1 LTGISRPPVSESES
15 MERTFVIGDIHGCI
29 DKFQCLLGKL
39 PLDWSRDRMIVLGDF
54 IDRGPAPRRVM
65 ELLMEMKLEHGER
78 LIVLMGNHERMFLDY
93 LADRDANIL
102 FPVVG
107 GQSTIDDFTEPDGR
121 LVVPEM
127 HLRFLQSLPV
137 MEVDDRFCF
146 VHAGLRPKRAIE
158 DQDEHDLLFIRSEFI
173 DSGYDW
179 GRRVIFGHTPFEHP
193 LIQENKI
200 GIDTGAVYGGR
211 LTALV
216 LPEID
221 FIFA

>member
-1 LTGISRPPVSESES
+1 MG
-15 MERTFVIGDIHGCI
+15 RTFAIGDIHGCI
-29 DKFQCLLGKL
+29 DQFLALLEKL
-39 PLDWSRDRMIVLGDF
+39 PIDWEQDRMIVLGDF

-65 ELLMEMKLEHGER
+65 ELLMDMKLEHGQN

-93 LADRDANIL
+93 LSDRAANSF

-107 GQSTIDDFTEPDGR
+107 GQSTIDDFTDSRGR
-121 LVVPEM
+121 LSVPEM
-127 HLRFLQSLPV
+127 HRRFLESLPL
-137 MEVDDRFCF
+137 MELDDRFCF

-158 DQDEHDLLFIRSEFI
+158 DQDEQDLLFIRSAFI
-173 DSGYDW
+173 DSSYDW
-179 GRRVIFGHTPFEHP
+179 GRRVIFGHTPFERP
-193 LIQENKI
+193 LIHENKI

-216 LPEID
+216 LPEVD